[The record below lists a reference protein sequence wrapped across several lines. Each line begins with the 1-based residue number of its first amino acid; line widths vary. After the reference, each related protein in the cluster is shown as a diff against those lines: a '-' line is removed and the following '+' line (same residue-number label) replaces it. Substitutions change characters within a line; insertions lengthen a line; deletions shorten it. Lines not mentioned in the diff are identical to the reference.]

1 MKNNDLSDGSY
12 VVEHAKFLTALLD
25 SLEDQISVIDRDGV
39 IQLTNRSWN
48 LFAEQNGM
56 PKGHDWIGT
65 NYINVCAS
73 SNEPLAGS
81 AMEGIRRVIMHQQE
95 RFYMEYPCHS
105 PDICRYFMM
114 RVVAVKGSLPEFFVI
129 SHVNIT
135 ERKLLELEIADL
147 SEHDALT
154 GLANRRLFNRF
165 LHNEWRRS
173 QREQTPLSLIMLD
186 LDNFKACNDHLGHQ
200 VGDDSL
206 QMVGRILKSF
216 CQRPADLPC
225 RFGGDEFALILGNT
239 DRENSLHI
247 AEEIRK
253 AINALD
259 IVIKGDIRLSSSVG
273 VATLYASLG
282 ESETQL
288 LTAADS
294 ALYLVKRTGKN
305 RCHGVQSDPCFSES
319 FFQTKC

>member
-1 MKNNDLSDGSY
+1 MANDEWSDGSY
-12 VVEHAKFLTALLD
+12 FVEHAKLLAALLD
-25 SLEDQISVIDRDGV
+25 SLEDQISVIDRNGV
-39 IQLTNRSWN
+39 IQFTNLSWN
-48 LFAEQNGM
+48 RFAEQNGM
-56 PKGHDWIGT
+56 PKGHNWIGT

-73 SNEPLAGS
+73 SDEPLALT
-81 AMEGIRRVIMHQQE
+81 AMEGIRRVIQHEQE

-114 RVVAVKGSLPEFFVI
+114 RVVAVKGLEPEFYAI
-129 SHVNIT
+129 SHINIT

-147 SEHDALT
+147 SEHDPLT
-154 GLANRRLFNRF
+154 GLANRRLFSRF

-186 LDNFKACNDHLGHQ
+186 LDNFKTCNDHLGHQ
-200 VGDDSL
+200 AGDDSL

-239 DRENSLHI
+239 DRENALHI
-247 AEEIRK
+247 AGEICR
-253 AINALD
+253 AIKALD
-259 IVIKGDIRLSSSVG
+259 FVIQGDIRLSASIG
-273 VATLYASLG
+273 VATLYANLG

-288 LTAADS
+288 LTAADA
-294 ALYLVKRTGKN
+294 ALYVAKRSGKN
-305 RCHGVQSDPCFSES
+305 CCHGVHSEPS
-319 FFQTKC
+319 FTE